1 MLTSPLR
8 SSNLAPSMKM
18 TRIKV
23 KGRTAV
29 YHCVSRIVGA
39 QRLLDDLGKETLVRL
54 LRRLATFCGL
64 EVITYCIMSNHFHV
78 LVRVP
83 AEQNPTD
90 EELVERMKALYG
102 KAKPREAGL
111 LYEAEK
117 GLHDHGRVDANIRE
131 RMLAR
136 MGDVSEFMKEF
147 KQRFSKWY
155 NIRHQRFG
163 TLWAERFR
171 SVLVEDQPG
180 VLETVSAYIDLNAVR
195 AGLVEDPKDYRHC
208 GYAAAVAGDA
218 KARSGLLS
226 MYTGGSEGACWG
238 GVGAGGAVESAGP
251 AESEGAGARG
261 QDARAPF
268 LAGAQAAAG
277 AEGSRPV
284 QVRELREWKEVGAA
298 YRQRLFVR
306 GGVSGASGKVA
317 MSREQIRR
325 VLQKGGELSVGEVL
339 RLRIR
344 HMTDG
349 VVLGSKGFVDGVWL
363 AHRERFGSRRRS
375 GARPIR
381 GAGVPLAGL
390 SALRDLQVEP
400 IS

>member
-1 MLTSPLR
+1 
-8 SSNLAPSMKM
+8 
-18 TRIKV
+18 
-23 KGRTAV
+23 
-29 YHCVSRIVGA
+29 RIVGA

-83 AEQNPTD
+83 AEQNLTD

-102 KAKPREAGL
+102 KAKLREAGL

-117 GLHDHGRVDANIRE
+117 GLHEHGRVDADIRE

-208 GYAAAVAGDA
+208 GYAAAVAGDV

-226 MYTGGSEGACWG
+226 MYRGEGVPGSGAWA
-238 GVGAGGAVESAGP
+238 VGAAGP
-251 AESEGAGARG
+251 TESDGVRDRG

-268 LAGAQAAAG
+268 LAGAQAGAG
-277 AEGSRPV
+277 CEEPRKGRV
-284 QVRELREWKEVGAA
+284 REWKEVGAE
-298 YRQRLFVR
+298 YRKRLYVR
-306 GGVSGASGKVA
+306 AGVSGSSGKA
-317 MSREQIRR
+317 ALSREQIKR

-363 AHRERFGSRRRS
+363 AHRERFGAKRRS

-381 GAGVPLAGL
+381 GGGERLAEL
-390 SALRDLQVEP
+390 RVLRDLRVEA
-400 IS
+400 IG

>member
-1 MLTSPLR
+1 MRL
-8 SSNLAPSMKM
+8 
-18 TRIKV
+18 TRIKIR
-23 KGRTAV
+23 GRPAV

-117 GLHDHGRVDANIRE
+117 GLHDHGRVDADLRE

-226 MYTGGSEGACWG
+226 LYTGGSEGSSRD
-238 GVGAGGAVESAGP
+238 GVGAGAAAGEP
-251 AESEGAGARG
+251 AGEVVAGARPRG

-268 LAGAQAAAG
+268 LTG
-277 AEGSRPV
+277 AEAAEVSEEQRKGRV
-284 QVRELREWKEVGAA
+284 LEWKEVGAE
-298 YRQRLFVR
+298 YRRRLFAR
-306 GGVSGASGKVA
+306 AGVSGSSGKVA
-317 MSREQIRR
+317 LSREQIRR
-325 VLQKGGELSVGEVL
+325 VLE
-339 RLRIR
+339 
-344 HMTDG
+344 
-349 VVLGSKGFVDGVWL
+349 
-363 AHRERFGSRRRS
+363 
-375 GARPIR
+375 
-381 GAGVPLAGL
+381 
-390 SALRDLQVEP
+390 
-400 IS
+400 

>member
-1 MLTSPLR
+1 
-8 SSNLAPSMKM
+8 
-18 TRIKV
+18 
-23 KGRTAV
+23 
-29 YHCVSRIVGA
+29 
-39 QRLLDDLGKETLVRL
+39 
-54 LRRLATFCGL
+54 
-64 EVITYCIMSNHFHV
+64 MSNHFHV

-90 EELVERMKALYG
+90 EELIERMEALYG
-102 KAKPREAGL
+102 KGKQAGL
-111 LYEAEK
+111 VALARE
-117 GLHDHGRVDANIRE
+117 GLKERGRVDPDLRE
-131 RMLAR
+131 QMVVR

-171 SVLVEDQPG
+171 SVLVEDRSR

-226 MYTGGSEGACWG
+226 LYTGGTEGASRG
-238 GVGAGGAVESAGP
+238 
-251 AESEGAGARG
+251 GAGAGAGQAARAAAGAPGEEDGAGRGTRG

-277 AEGSRPV
+277 SEEQRKGRV
-284 QVRELREWKEVGAA
+284 HEWQEVGAE

-306 GGVSGASGKVA
+306 GGVSGSSQKKEL
-317 MSREQIRR
+317 SREQIRR
-325 VLQKGGELSVGEVL
+325 VLEKGGELSMGEVL

-349 VVLGSKGFVDGVWL
+349 VVLGSKGFVDAVWL
-363 AHRERFGSRRRS
+363 AHRERFGSKRRS

-381 GAGVPLAGL
+381 GGGAPLAGL
-390 SALRDLQVEP
+390 SALRDLRVAGV
-400 IS
+400 S

>member
-1 MLTSPLR
+1 
-8 SSNLAPSMKM
+8 MKRA
-18 TRIKV
+18 RIKV
-23 KGRTAV
+23 KGRLAV

-39 QRLLDDLGKETLVRL
+39 QHLLDDLGKETLVRL

-64 EVITYCIMSNHFHV
+64 EVITYCIMSNHLHV

-90 EELVERMKALYG
+90 EELVERMRALYG

-117 GLHDHGRVDANIRE
+117 GLHEHGRVDADIRK

-171 SVLVEDQPG
+171 SVLVEDQTG
-180 VLETVSAYIDLNAVR
+180 VLETVSAYIDLNPVR

-208 GYAAAVAGDA
+208 GYAAAVAGDG

-226 MYTGGSEGACWG
+226 LYTGEAAPRSGTGE
-238 GVGAGGAVESAGP
+238 VGAAVAAG
-251 AESEGAGARG
+251 EGEGVRDRG
-261 QDARAPF
+261 QDARAPIMT
-268 LAGAQAAAG
+268 GSEAAAE
-277 AEGSRPV
+277 AEESMPV
-284 QVRELREWKEVGAA
+284 RAKVREWKEVGAK

-306 GGVSGASGKVA
+306 GGVSGSSGKA
-317 MSREQIRR
+317 TLSREQIRR

-349 VVLGSKGFVDGVWL
+349 VVLGSKGFVDEVWL
-363 AHRERFGSRRRS
+363 AHRERFGSKRRS

-381 GAGVPLAGL
+381 GGGARLAGL
-390 SALRDLQVEP
+390 SALRDLRVDA
-400 IS
+400 IA

>member
-1 MLTSPLR
+1 MR
-8 SSNLAPSMKM
+8 R

-23 KGRTAV
+23 KNRAAV

-117 GLHDHGRVDANIRE
+117 GLHDHGRVDADIRK

-136 MGDVSEFMKEF
+136 MGDVSAFMKEF

-171 SVLVEDQPG
+171 SVLVEDQTG

-226 MYTGGSEGACWG
+226 LYTGGSGGASQSG
-238 GVGAGGAVESAGP
+238 AEAGGGQRAGAPGEEAGAVAGP
-251 AESEGAGARG
+251 RG

-268 LAGAQAAAG
+268 LAGAQVAAG
-277 AEGSRPV
+277 SEGG
-284 QVRELREWKEVGAA
+284 RESKVKEHEWKEVGVE
-298 YRQRLFVR
+298 YRRRLFVR
-306 GGVSGASGKVA
+306 GGVSGGSGKAA

-325 VLQKGGELSVGEVL
+325 VLKRGGELSVGEVL
-339 RLRIR
+339 RMRIR

-349 VVLGSKGFVDGVWL
+349 VVLGSKGFVDAVWL
-363 AHRERFGSRRRS
+363 AHRERFGSKRRS

-381 GAGVPLAGL
+381 GGGTALAGL
-390 SALRDLQVEP
+390 RALRDLRVDA

>member
-1 MLTSPLR
+1 MRL
-8 SSNLAPSMKM
+8 

-23 KGRTAV
+23 KGRPAV

-117 GLHDHGRVDANIRE
+117 GLHSHGRVDADIRE

-171 SVLVEDQPG
+171 SVLVEDQSG

-208 GYAAAVAGDA
+208 GYGAAVA
-218 KARSGLLS
+218 
-226 MYTGGSEGACWG
+226 
-238 GVGAGGAVESAGP
+238 
-251 AESEGAGARG
+251 
-261 QDARAPF
+261 
-268 LAGAQAAAG
+268 
-277 AEGSRPV
+277 
-284 QVRELREWKEVGAA
+284 
-298 YRQRLFVR
+298 
-306 GGVSGASGKVA
+306 
-317 MSREQIRR
+317 
-325 VLQKGGELSVGEVL
+325 
-339 RLRIR
+339 
-344 HMTDG
+344 
-349 VVLGSKGFVDGVWL
+349 
-363 AHRERFGSRRRS
+363 
-375 GARPIR
+375 
-381 GAGVPLAGL
+381 
-390 SALRDLQVEP
+390 
-400 IS
+400 

>member
-1 MLTSPLR
+1 
-8 SSNLAPSMKM
+8 
-18 TRIKV
+18 
-23 KGRTAV
+23 
-29 YHCVSRIVGA
+29 
-39 QRLLDDLGKETLVRL
+39 
-54 LRRLATFCGL
+54 
-64 EVITYCIMSNHFHV
+64 
-78 LVRVP
+78 
-83 AEQNPTD
+83 
-90 EELVERMKALYG
+90 
-102 KAKPREAGL
+102 
-111 LYEAEK
+111 
-117 GLHDHGRVDANIRE
+117 VDADIRE

-208 GYAAAVAGDA
+208 GYAAAVAGDV

-226 MYTGGSEGACWG
+226 MYAS
-238 GVGAGGAVESAGP
+238 
-251 AESEGAGARG
+251 ESEGALQGTTGAVVAGGGQAAGAAGEEAGVVAGTRG

-277 AEGSRPV
+277 SEEPRKARV
-284 QVRELREWKEVGAA
+284 HEWKAVGAE
-298 YRQRLFVR
+298 YRKRLFVR
-306 GGVSGASGKVA
+306 GGVSGSSGKVA
-317 MSREQIRR
+317 MSREQIKR
-325 VLQKGGELSVGEVL
+325 VLQKGGELSVREVL

-363 AHRERFGSRRRS
+363 AHRERFGAKRRS

-381 GAGVPLAGL
+381 GVPLGGL
-390 SALRDLQVEP
+390 SALRDLRVAA

>member
-1 MLTSPLR
+1 MR
-8 SSNLAPSMKM
+8 S

-64 EVITYCIMSNHFHV
+64 EVVTYCIMSNHFHV

-90 EELVERMKALYG
+90 EELIERMEALYG
-102 KAKPREAGL
+102 KGKQAGL
-111 LYEAEK
+111 VALARE
-117 GLHDHGRVDANIRE
+117 GLKERGRVDPDLRQ

-171 SVLVEDQPG
+171 SVLVEDRSR
-180 VLETVSAYIDLNAVR
+180 VLETVSAYIDLNPVR

-218 KARSGLLS
+218 TARAGLLS
-226 MYTGGSEGACWG
+226 LYTGGSEGASRG
-238 GVGAGGAVESAGP
+238 GSAAAGAAKAVGAAGEE
-251 AESEGAGARG
+251 AGAGTGTRG
-261 QDARAPF
+261 QDARARF

-277 AEGSRPV
+277 SEEQRKGRV
-284 QVRELREWKEVGAA
+284 HEWKEVGAE

-306 GGVSGASGKVA
+306 GGVSGSSQKKEL
-317 MSREQIRR
+317 SREQIMR
-325 VLQKGGELSVGEVL
+325 VLRKGGELSMGEVL

-344 HMTDG
+344 HLTDG
-349 VVLGSKGFVDGVWL
+349 VVLGSKGFVDEVWL
-363 AHRERFGSRRRS
+363 AHRERFGSKRRS

-381 GAGVPLAGL
+381 GGGAPLAGL
-390 SALRDLQVEP
+390 SALRDLQVGA

>member
-1 MLTSPLR
+1 MRT
-8 SSNLAPSMKM
+8 

-23 KGRTAV
+23 KGRPAV

-111 LYEAEK
+111 LSEAEK
-117 GLHDHGRVDANIRE
+117 GLHEHGRVDADIRE

-136 MGDVSEFMKEF
+136 MGDVSEFMKAF

-208 GYAAAVAGDA
+208 GYAAAVAGDG

-226 MYTGGSEGACWG
+226 LYAGGREGASRIG
-238 GVGAGGAVESAGP
+238 VEAGGGRVAGATGEDDGVGTGP
-251 AESEGAGARG
+251 RG
-261 QDARAPF
+261 QDARAP
-268 LAGAQAAAG
+268 LLTGSEAAVQG
-277 AEGSRPV
+277 EESREAKV
-284 QVRELREWKEVGAA
+284 KVREWQEVGAR
-298 YRQRLFVR
+298 YRKRMFVR
-306 GGVSGASGKVA
+306 AGVSGSGGKVA
-317 MSREQIRR
+317 LSREQIRR

-344 HMTDG
+344 HLTDG

-363 AHRERFGSRRRS
+363 AHRERFGSKRRS

-381 GAGVPLAGL
+381 GGGVSLTGL
-390 SALRDLQVEP
+390 TALRDLRVDA

>member
-1 MLTSPLR
+1 MR
-8 SSNLAPSMKM
+8 N
-18 TRIKV
+18 RIKV
-23 KGRTAV
+23 KGRLAV

-39 QRLLDDLGKETLVRL
+39 QRLLDDLGKEALVRL

-90 EELVERMKALYG
+90 EELFERMKALYG

-117 GLHDHGRVDANIRE
+117 GLHEHGRVDPDIRE

-136 MGDVSEFMKEF
+136 MGDLSEFMKEF

-171 SVLVEDQPG
+171 SVLVEDQSG

-218 KARSGLLS
+218 RARSGLLS
-226 MYTGGSEGACWG
+226 LYTGGSDGASRSGDRAG
-238 GVGAGGAVESAGP
+238 GGQTAGAEVRAPGEEAGAGTGP
-251 AESEGAGARG
+251 RG
-261 QDARAPF
+261 QDARAPL

-277 AEGSRPV
+277 SEASRTV
-284 QVRELREWKEVGAA
+284 QVRELREWKEVGAE
-298 YRQRLFVR
+298 YGRRLFVR
-306 GGVSGASGKVA
+306 GGVSGSGGKVA
-317 MSREQIRR
+317 LNREQIKR
-325 VLQKGGELSVGEVL
+325 VLKKGGELSVGEVL

-349 VVLGSKGFVDGVWL
+349 VVLGSKGFVDAVWL
-363 AHRERFGSRRRS
+363 AHRERFGAKRRS

-381 GAGVPLAGL
+381 GGGAPLSGL
-390 SALRDLQVEP
+390 SALRDLRVAA

>member
-1 MLTSPLR
+1 
-8 SSNLAPSMKM
+8 
-18 TRIKV
+18 
-23 KGRTAV
+23 
-29 YHCVSRIVGA
+29 
-39 QRLLDDLGKETLVRL
+39 
-54 LRRLATFCGL
+54 
-64 EVITYCIMSNHFHV
+64 HV

-117 GLHDHGRVDANIRE
+117 GLHDHGRVDADIRE

-171 SVLVEDQPG
+171 SVLVEDQTG

-218 KARSGLLS
+218 VARSGLLS
-226 MYTGGSEGACWG
+226 LYTSEAVCQS
-238 GVGAGGAVESAGP
+238 GVGAGGGWV
-251 AESEGAGARG
+251 AEAAEEGAQARG
-261 QDARAPF
+261 QDARAPIMS
-268 LAGAQAAAG
+268 GPEAAAE
-277 AEGSRPV
+277 AERSRESKV
-284 QVRELREWKEVGAA
+284 KVREWKEVGAE
-298 YRQRLFVR
+298 YRRRLFVR
-306 GGVSGASGKVA
+306 GGVSGSSGKVA
-317 MSREQIRR
+317 LSREQIRR
-325 VLQKGGELSVGEVL
+325 VLRKGGELSVGEVL

-349 VVLGSKGFVDGVWL
+349 VVLGSKGFVDEVWL
-363 AHRERFGSRRRS
+363 AHRERFGSKRRS

-381 GAGVPLAGL
+381 GGGASLAGL
-390 SALRDLQVEP
+390 SALRDLRASA

>member
-1 MLTSPLR
+1 
-8 SSNLAPSMKM
+8 
-18 TRIKV
+18 
-23 KGRTAV
+23 
-29 YHCVSRIVGA
+29 
-39 QRLLDDLGKETLVRL
+39 
-54 LRRLATFCGL
+54 
-64 EVITYCIMSNHFHV
+64 
-78 LVRVP
+78 
-83 AEQNPTD
+83 
-90 EELVERMKALYG
+90 KALYG

-117 GLHDHGRVDANIRE
+117 GLHEHGRVDADIRE

-171 SVLVEDQPG
+171 SVLVEDQTG

-226 MYTGGSEGACWG
+226 MYTGGSAGVFQS
-238 GVGAGGAVESAGP
+238 GVGAGGGQTAG
-251 AESEGAGARG
+251 AEVRAPGEEAGTGAGTRG

-268 LAGAQAAAG
+268 LAGAQADEVAG
-277 AEGSRPV
+277 ASM
-284 QVRELREWKEVGAA
+284 ELKVKEREWQEVGAE
-298 YRQRLFVR
+298 YRRRLFVR
-306 GGVSGASGKVA
+306 GGVSGSSGKVA

-325 VLQKGGELSVGEVL
+325 VLQKGGELNVGEVL

-363 AHRERFGSRRRS
+363 AHRERFGVKRRS

-381 GAGVPLAGL
+381 GGGAPLAGL
-390 SALRDLQVEP
+390 NALRDLQKAG

>member
-1 MLTSPLR
+1 
-8 SSNLAPSMKM
+8 
-18 TRIKV
+18 
-23 KGRTAV
+23 
-29 YHCVSRIVGA
+29 
-39 QRLLDDLGKETLVRL
+39 
-54 LRRLATFCGL
+54 
-64 EVITYCIMSNHFHV
+64 MSNHFHV

-90 EELVERMKALYG
+90 EELIERMEALYG
-102 KAKPREAGL
+102 KGKQAGL
-111 LYEAEK
+111 VALARE
-117 GLHDHGRVDANIRE
+117 GLKERGRVDPDLRE
-131 RMLAR
+131 QMVAR

-171 SVLVEDQPG
+171 SVLVEDRSR

-226 MYTGGSEGACWG
+226 LYAGGREAAARSGTRALG
-238 GVGAGGAVESAGP
+238 SGVAGAVEAG
-251 AESEGAGARG
+251 EGGRARG
-261 QDARAPF
+261 QDARAPI
-268 LAGAQAAAG
+268 LPGAEAAEG
-277 AEGSRPV
+277 AEGWMPV
-284 QVRELREWKEVGAA
+284 RVKGRGWQEVGAE

-306 GGVSGASGKVA
+306 GGVSGSSQKKEL
-317 MSREQIRR
+317 SREQIRR
-325 VLQKGGELSVGEVL
+325 VLQRGGELSLGEVL

-349 VVLGSKGFVDGVWL
+349 VVLGSKGFVDEVWL
-363 AHRERFGSRRRS
+363 AHRERFGGKRRS
-375 GARPIR
+375 GARAIR
-381 GAGVPLAGL
+381 GGGAPLAGL
-390 SALRDLQVEP
+390 SALRDLRVEA

>member
-1 MLTSPLR
+1 MR
-8 SSNLAPSMKM
+8 RN
-18 TRIKV
+18 RIKV
-23 KGRTAV
+23 KGRPAV

-39 QRLLDDLGKETLVRL
+39 QHLLDDLGKETLVRL

-83 AEQNPTD
+83 AEQNPSD

-117 GLHDHGRVDANIRE
+117 GLHEHGRVDADIRE

-171 SVLVEDQPG
+171 SVLVEDQTG

-218 KARSGLLS
+218 KARAGLLS
-226 MYTGGSEGACWG
+226 LYTGGSEGGSWG
-238 GVGAGGAVESAGP
+238 GVGVGGAVEAAG
-251 AESEGAGARG
+251 AVESEGGRDRG
-261 QDARAPF
+261 QDA
-268 LAGAQAAAG
+268 
-277 AEGSRPV
+277 
-284 QVRELREWKEVGAA
+284 
-298 YRQRLFVR
+298 
-306 GGVSGASGKVA
+306 
-317 MSREQIRR
+317 
-325 VLQKGGELSVGEVL
+325 
-339 RLRIR
+339 
-344 HMTDG
+344 
-349 VVLGSKGFVDGVWL
+349 
-363 AHRERFGSRRRS
+363 
-375 GARPIR
+375 
-381 GAGVPLAGL
+381 
-390 SALRDLQVEP
+390 
-400 IS
+400 

>member
-1 MLTSPLR
+1 MR
-8 SSNLAPSMKM
+8 RA
-18 TRIKV
+18 RIKI

-54 LRRLATFCGL
+54 LRRLATFCGI

-117 GLHDHGRVDANIRE
+117 GLHDHGRVDADIRE

-136 MGDVSEFMKEF
+136 MGDLSEFMKEF

-171 SVLVEDQPG
+171 SVLVEDQSG

-226 MYTGGSEGACWG
+226 MYSRGSERASQSGV
-238 GVGAGGAVESAGP
+238 GVGAGGVRAA
-251 AESEGAGARG
+251 GAGGEEAGAVAGTRG
-261 QDARAPF
+261 QDARAPI
-268 LAGAQAAAG
+268 LTGPEAAAVSEELRMGAVRGWQQVG
-277 AEGSRPV
+277 AE
-284 QVRELREWKEVGAA
+284 
-298 YRQRLFVR
+298 YRKRLFGG
-306 GGVSGASGKVA
+306 GGVSGSSGKVA
-317 MSREQIRR
+317 LSREQIKR
-325 VLQKGGELSVGEVL
+325 VLQKGGELSMGEVL

-349 VVLGSKGFVDGVWL
+349 VVLGSKGFVDAVWL
-363 AHRERFGSRRRS
+363 AHRERFGGKRRS

-381 GAGVPLAGL
+381 AGGAPLAGL
-390 SALRDLQVEP
+390 STLRDLRVEA

>member
-1 MLTSPLR
+1 MR
-8 SSNLAPSMKM
+8 M
-18 TRIKV
+18 TRIRV
-23 KGRTAV
+23 KGRPAV

-39 QRLLDDLGKETLVRL
+39 QRLLDDLSKETLVRL

-64 EVITYCIMSNHFHV
+64 EVITYCMMSNHFHV

-117 GLHDHGRVDANIRE
+117 GLHDHGRVDPDIRK

-171 SVLVEDQPG
+171 SVLVEDQTG

-208 GYAAAVAGDA
+208 GYAAAVGGDG

-226 MYTGGSEGACWG
+226 LYTGGSEGASRG
-238 GVGAGGAVESAGP
+238 GSAAAGAAEAAGAAAGATGEEAGAGTGT
-251 AESEGAGARG
+251 RG

-268 LAGAQAAAG
+268 LAGAQAAG
-277 AEGSRPV
+277 EAEEPRKGRV
-284 QVRELREWKEVGAA
+284 LEWKEVGAE
-298 YRQRLFVR
+298 YRRRLFVR
-306 GGVSGASGKVA
+306 GGVSGSSQKKEL
-317 MSREQIRR
+317 SREQIKR
-325 VLQKGGELSVGEVL
+325 VLEKGGELSMGEVL

-363 AHRERFGSRRRS
+363 EHRERFGSKRRS

-381 GAGVPLAGL
+381 CGGAPVAGL
-390 SALRDLQVEP
+390 SALRDLRVAA

>member
-1 MLTSPLR
+1 
-8 SSNLAPSMKM
+8 M

-29 YHCVSRIVGA
+29 YHCVSRVVGA

-90 EELVERMKALYG
+90 QELIERMEALYG
-102 KAKPREAGL
+102 RSPKSGLVALAREGL
-111 LYEAEK
+111 RER
-117 GLHDHGRVDANIRE
+117 GRVDADIRKK
-131 RMLAR
+131 MLAR

-171 SVLVEDQPG
+171 SVLVEDRSR

-208 GYAAAVAGDA
+208 GYAAAVAGDG

-226 MYTGGSEGACWG
+226 MYASQGVSQSGTGAT
-238 GVGAGGAVESAGP
+238 
-251 AESEGAGARG
+251 EGAGAARG
-261 QDARAPF
+261 GAVGAGAGGRARGEDARAP
-268 LAGAQAAAG
+268 LLTG
-277 AEGSRPV
+277 AEGREGAEDSMT
-284 QVRELREWKEVGAA
+284 VRVKEREWKEVGAE

-306 GGVSGASGKVA
+306 GEVSGSSQKVA
-317 MSREQIRR
+317 LSREQIMR
-325 VLQKGGELSVGEVL
+325 VLKKHGELSVGEVL

-344 HMTDG
+344 HLTDG
-349 VVLGSKGFVDGVWL
+349 VVLGSKRFVDEVWL
-363 AHRERFGSRRRS
+363 AHRERFGAKRRS

-381 GAGVPLAGL
+381 GGGKSLAEL
-390 SALRDLQVEP
+390 SALRDLQVAA

>member
-1 MLTSPLR
+1 
-8 SSNLAPSMKM
+8 
-18 TRIKV
+18 
-23 KGRTAV
+23 
-29 YHCVSRIVGA
+29 
-39 QRLLDDLGKETLVRL
+39 
-54 LRRLATFCGL
+54 
-64 EVITYCIMSNHFHV
+64 
-78 LVRVP
+78 
-83 AEQNPTD
+83 
-90 EELVERMKALYG
+90 
-102 KAKPREAGL
+102 
-111 LYEAEK
+111 
-117 GLHDHGRVDANIRE
+117 
-131 RMLAR
+131 
-136 MGDVSEFMKEF
+136 VSEFMKEF

-208 GYAAAVAGDA
+208 GYAAAVGGDG

-226 MYTGGSEGACWG
+226 LYTGGSAGASRG
-238 GVGAGGAVESAGP
+238 GTCAGGGQMAGAP
-251 AESEGAGARG
+251 GEEEGAGTGTRG

-268 LAGAQAAAG
+268 LTSARS
-277 AEGSRPV
+277 AEVSEESSAVRVP
-284 QVRELREWKEVGAA
+284 VREWREVAA
-298 YRQRLFVR
+298 EYRQRLFVR
-306 GGVSGASGKVA
+306 GGVSGSSGKVA
-317 MSREQIRR
+317 LSREQIRR

-363 AHRERFGSRRRS
+363 AHRDRFGAKRRS

-381 GAGVPLAGL
+381 GGGAPLLSGL
-390 SALRDLQVEP
+390 SALRDLRVAAV
-400 IS
+400 S

>member
-1 MLTSPLR
+1 
-8 SSNLAPSMKM
+8 MKT

-23 KGRTAV
+23 RGRIAV

-90 EELVERMKALYG
+90 EELIERMEALYG
-102 KAKPREAGL
+102 KGNRAGL
-111 LYEAEK
+111 VALARE
-117 GLHDHGRVDANIRE
+117 GLKERGRVDPDLRE
-131 RMLAR
+131 QMVAR

-171 SVLVEDQPG
+171 SVLVEDRSR

-218 KARSGLLS
+218 KARAGLLS
-226 MYTGGSEGACWG
+226 VYAGGSAAAGAAEAVGVRVAGEDEGAEIG
-238 GVGAGGAVESAGP
+238 T
-251 AESEGAGARG
+251 RG
-261 QDARAPF
+261 QDARAPS
-268 LAGAQAAAG
+268 LTGARS
-277 AEGSRPV
+277 AEVSEESRTV
-284 QVRELREWKEVGAA
+284 EVRVREWKEVGAA

-306 GGVSGASGKVA
+306 GGASGSSGKA
-317 MSREQIRR
+317 GLSREQIRR
-325 VLQKGGELSVGEVL
+325 VLQKGGELSIGEVL

-349 VVLGSKGFVDGVWL
+349 VVLGSKGFVDEVWL

-375 GARPIR
+375 GARRIR
-381 GAGVPLAGL
+381 GGGAALVEL
-390 SALRDLQVEP
+390 SALRDLRVAG